1 MDLQTIE
8 VKASKKYEV
17 IIGDNLLANAG
28 RYILDCL
35 GKACTIVLVSDDT
48 VAALYADKV
57 SKSLLEQGFSVEQ
70 YIFPH
75 GEQSKTV
82 ATVSD
87 LWRFMA
93 EKQITR
99 TDVIVALGGGVTGD
113 LSGFAAAS
121 YLRGIRFV
129 QIPTTLLAMV
139 DASVGGKTAV
149 DLPQGKNLVGA
160 FWQPELV
167 LCDYKVLETLPRE
180 YVADGMAEVIKYGFI
195 GDKELLTLL
204 DRATM
209 SQLDTEW
216 EEIITRAIVNKKYLV
231 EADERDKGAR
241 QLLNL
246 GHTLGHAV
254 EKCSDFQLSHGQAVA
269 IGMVWITKAAMK
281 RGICKVD
288 VLPIL
293 LELLQ
298 KYNLPI
304 DGHYD
309 AVQITQAALNDK
321 KRTGE
326 TLNLVVPREI
336 GQSELYAIKVADL
349 ENFVRDGIEYAESN

>member
-1 MDLQTIE
+1 MKTIDI
-8 VKASKKYEV
+8 KASKNYQV
-17 IIGDNLLANAG
+17 IIGSELLKDSG
-28 RYILDCL
+28 KYILASL
-35 GKACTIVLVSDDT
+35 GGICKIVLVSDDK
-48 VAALYADKV
+48 VAELYADKV
-57 SKSLLEQGFSVEQ
+57 KTSLVEQGFLIEQ

-87 LWRFMA
+87 LWQFMA

-167 LCDYKVLETLPRE
+167 LCDYSVLESLPKE
-180 YVADGMAEVIKYGFI
+180 YFTDGMAEVIKYGFI
-195 GDKELLTLL
+195 GDRELLELL
-204 DRATM
+204 RVGVADG
-209 SQLDTEW
+209 L
-216 EEIITRAIVNKKYLV
+216 EEIIAQAIMDKKSLV
-231 EADERDKGAR
+231 EADEWDKGAR

-246 GHTLGHAV
+246 GHTLGHAL
-254 EKCSDFQLSHGQAVA
+254 EKCSNFRLSHGQAVA
-269 IGMVWITKAAMK
+269 IGMVLVTKAAIK
-281 RGICKVD
+281 RKVCQSD
-288 VLPIL
+288 VLEVM
-293 LELLQ
+293 LELLS
-298 KYNLPI
+298 KYGLPI
-304 DGHYD
+304 ACEYGVKEI
-309 AVQITQAALNDK
+309 AEAALNDK
-321 KRTGE
+321 KRLGE
-326 TLNLVVPREI
+326 MINLVLPREI
-336 GQSELYAIKVADL
+336 GKSELYAL
-349 ENFVRDGIEYAESN
+349 EVTELEDFVRDGMDDAKDN